1 MLHLCNGIDRDE
13 GGVVGGE
20 IGEVAVD
27 RDERASVVLDVDIPW
42 VPREHGEVGSE
53 VGEAAVH
60 PTSLS
65 SGGLVE
71 EAQAAE
77 PLPR

>member
-1 MLHLCNGIDRDE
+1 
-13 GGVVGGE
+13 
-20 IGEVAVD
+20 
-27 RDERASVVLDVDIPW
+27 VLDADIRW
-42 VPREHGEVGSE
+42 VSRERGEVGGE
-53 VGEAAVH
+53 VGEAAVDGH

-71 EAQAAE
+71 ESQAAE